1 MTTAFP
7 PANYFIASSRL
18 RPGLDGGYT
27 VATMRRALQYAEFG
41 GVQPVLLAFDFWPEY
56 DAIKQEFIA
65 MGLATE
71 ATELRGLYQDLRDTP
86 SIIRDVARA
95 NGVFTAA
102 PAVAVTST
110 TDLDS
115 TGRAWRTL
123 AKDAAGT
130 IVHTDFLD
138 STGALLFRLPY
149 ISGRPD
155 WWRSE
160 LLIDVFDG
168 GELVG
173 QLRGFGELYQAWV
186 RSLVAAVDGPSI
198 VVVEARQVGEML
210 IGDAERQY
218 SIVHTVHNAHT
229 AAPHNWDSEMDET
242 WTGWFEVIDQFDAV
256 IWLTEQQRKDAER
269 RFAPHPGAVVIPH
282 PAEPIASFP
291 DPYQRDPNLAIMV
304 ARLAEQKRIAH
315 AIRAW
320 PIVVARNPAAR
331 LEIYGEGMQ
340 RPMLEQLAAELGVT
354 DSVHFMGYDPNASA
368 AMERA
373 GLLIVSSNYE
383 GHSLVVLEAFSR
395 GCPIVAYDISYGP
408 AETIVDGVNG
418 LIVPAGDI
426 PALGEAVASLLG
438 DADRIAAY
446 SNGAYQ
452 WAREHGI
459 EMSMT
464 RSAELFESVL
474 GRIPA
479 GGFRA

>member
-1 MTTAFP
+1 MSVVFP
-7 PANYFIASSRL
+7 SANYFIASSRL

-71 ATELRGLYQDLRDTP
+71 ATELRGLYQDLRDKP
-86 SIIRDVARA
+86 EIIRDVARA
-95 NGVFTAA
+95 NGVLTAA
-102 PAVAVTST
+102 SAVDVTGT

-115 TGRAWRTL
+115 SGRPWRTL
-123 AKDAAGT
+123 AKNAAGT

-138 STGALLFRLPY
+138 STGAPLFRLPY

-155 WWRSE
+155 WWRTE
-160 LLIDVFDG
+160 LLIDVFEH
-168 GELVG
+168 GEVIG
-173 QLRGFGELYQAWV
+173 QLRGFGDLYQAWV
-186 RSLVAAVDGPSI
+186 RSLVAVTAGPSI
-198 VVVEARQVGEML
+198 VVVEARQVGELL
-210 IGDAERQY
+210 IGDSERQY

-229 AAPHNWDSEMDET
+229 AAPHHWDSEMDET
-242 WTGWFEVIDQFDAV
+242 WSGWFDVIDRFDAV
-256 IWLTEQQRKDAER
+256 VWLTEQQRSDAER
-269 RFAPHPGAVVIPH
+269 RFEAHPGAVVIPH
-282 PAEPIASFP
+282 PAEPLAAFP
-291 DPYQRDPNLAIMV
+291 DPAKRDPNLAIMV

-320 PIVVARNPAAR
+320 PIVVEQNPAAR
-331 LEIYGEGMQ
+331 LEIYGEGVQ
-340 RPMLEQLAAELGVT
+340 RAMLEELAAELGV
-354 DSVHFMGYDPNASA
+354 DESVHFMGYDPNASS

-418 LIVPAGDI
+418 LIVPPGDI
-426 PALGEAVASLLG
+426 PALGAAVASLLG

-459 EMSMT
+459 AMSMGRT
-464 RSAELFESVL
+464 AELFESVL
-474 GRIPA
+474 SRVPT
-479 GGFRA
+479 GGARA